1 MPSLLIS
8 NTNNEPCNHG
18 WIHADRIATI
28 DYSTFRIPE
37 PRQRK
42 AASLKLTLQTA
53 DEFFNQG
60 IQLIDQRS
68 FSEATEAFFSSTQLQ
83 WIFTAAHIELGNA
96 YSALRQY
103 DKALEAHTNAL
114 GNDPASL
121 IAHYNIL

>member
-1 MPSLLIS
+1 MPIASLPS
-8 NTNNEPCNHG
+8 
-18 WIHADRIATI
+18 

-42 AASLKLTLQTA
+42 AASLELTLQTA

-68 FSEATEAFFSSTQLQ
+68 FSEAAEAFFSSTQLQ

-96 YSALRQY
+96 YTARRQY
-103 DKALEAHTNAL
+103 DKALEAYTNAL
-114 GNDPASL
+114 ENDPRFTHRSL
-121 IAHYNIL
+121 QHRSDLQRPETTQ